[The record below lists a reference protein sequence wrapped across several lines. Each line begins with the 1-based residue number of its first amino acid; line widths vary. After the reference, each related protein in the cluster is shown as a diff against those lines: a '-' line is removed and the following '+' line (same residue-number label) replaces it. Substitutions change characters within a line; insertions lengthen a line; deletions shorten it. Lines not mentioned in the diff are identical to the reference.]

1 MAEMDERFTGEN
13 YVGQKERGL
22 LACDSKNTRRQA
34 ARVPVKSSMSK
45 IDEFEDFHPLSR
57 PEWRDWLT
65 ENYDKS
71 DGIWFVYFKK
81 HTKKPIVTY
90 DESVEEALCFGWIDS
105 VARRFDEERS
115 RLLFTPRKP
124 KSVWS
129 QPNKLRVERVI
140 ANGLMTE
147 IGLQKI
153 EKAKLDGS
161 WDALNASDNLEIQED
176 LLKAFEANNVAF
188 ENFDKFT
195 VGVKKVILSWI
206 YGAKTVETR
215 AKRIDKTVSMA
226 EKNLRVQFDK

>member
-1 MAEMDERFTGEN
+1 
-13 YVGQKERGL
+13 
-22 LACDSKNTRRQA
+22 
-34 ARVPVKSSMSK
+34 MSK

-57 PEWRDWLT
+57 QEWRDWLT
-65 ENYDKS
+65 ENFDKS
-71 DGIWFVYFKK
+71 SGIWFVYFKK
-81 HTKKPIVTY
+81 HTKKPFVTY

-105 VARRFDEERS
+105 AARSFDEERS

-129 QPNKLRVERVI
+129 KPNKLRVERVI

-188 ENFDKFT
+188 ENFEKFT

-206 YGAKTVETR
+206 YGAKTAETR
-215 AKRIDKTVSMA
+215 AKRIDKMVSMA
-226 EKNLRVQFDK
+226 EKKLRVQFDK